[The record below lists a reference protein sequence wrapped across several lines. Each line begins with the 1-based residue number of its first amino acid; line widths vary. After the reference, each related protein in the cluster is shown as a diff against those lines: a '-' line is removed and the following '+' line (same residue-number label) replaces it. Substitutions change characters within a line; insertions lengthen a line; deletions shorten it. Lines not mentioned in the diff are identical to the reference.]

1 MYIIYM
7 NPSVYIDSTFFSFYY
22 DERPESQHRRGIT
35 IDWWNSQRHFF
46 SLYTSPFV
54 IVEISNPVYPN
65 WEKVSALAQAV
76 PLLTSSDEIEG
87 IINLYL
93 EHKLMPHDDAGD
105 AAHLAMASF
114 YEIDYLLTWNCIHLA
129 YANKTNHIRT
139 LNLRMG
145 LLTPEIIT
153 PEQLFREE

>member
-1 MYIIYM
+1 MYIITM
-7 NPSVYIDSTFFSFYY
+7 KPSVYFDSTFFSFYF
-22 DERPESQHRRGIT
+22 DDRVESQHRRDIT

-46 SLYTSPFV
+46 SPYTSPFV
-54 IVEISNPVYPN
+54 IDEISNPVYPN
-65 WEKVSALAQAV
+65 WEKVSALAQTI
-76 PLLTSSDEIEG
+76 PLLTPSDEIEG

-93 EHKLMPHDDAGD
+93 EHKLMPQDDAGD

-129 YANKTNHIRT
+129 NANKTNHIRT

-153 PEQLFREE
+153 PEQLFREV